1 MGSLRFDGVRFF
13 VYVDDHPP
21 PHVHAKYAETE
32 AVLDLLPDSGIAISS
47 RPFAIDPPNA
57 KASDLK
63 KILKVARDH
72 EAVLRE
78 LWQSIHGG
86 K

>member
-1 MGSLRFDGVRFF
+1 MGSLRFDGVRFV

-21 PHVHAKYAETE
+21 PHVHAFYAETE
-32 AVLDLLPDSGIAISS
+32 AILDLLPGDGIAIAN
-47 RPFAIDPPNA
+47 RQRAIDPPDA

-63 KILKVARDH
+63 KILKVAHSH
-72 EAVLRE
+72 EATLRE